1 MHFIF
6 LHKKNWSGNLASNNK
21 NSIQSTWRALAS
33 DRNRKRFN
41 TNSGQLHKK
50 VTARKVKCQTK
61 TFNFLTWYNS
71 VKSSRNIF
79 WSSFQELSFF
89 ETKRKIL
96 KDDIFY
102 GVFCVC
108 CTLHVLC
115 LMRSSSTSYCI
126 SWSILSVFDIIM
138 SKWDHK
144 NRNFEHSNDVI
155 PIEPQ
160 AVLNYCSSLMN
171 ASSRVTVENIP
182 SDSLHIL
189 KSLRYMM

>member
-89 ETKRKIL
+89 LRQKERFLRMT
-96 KDDIFY
+96 FFM
-102 GVFCVC
+102 VFFVC
-108 CTLHVLC
+108 AVLC
-115 LMRSSSTSYCI
+115 MFCALCGVPPLHT
-126 SWSILSVFDIIM
+126 
-138 SKWDHK
+138 
-144 NRNFEHSNDVI
+144 
-155 PIEPQ
+155 
-160 AVLNYCSSLMN
+160 ASLE
-171 ASSRVTVENIP
+171 AS
-182 SDSLHIL
+182 
-189 KSLRYMM
+189 

>member
-21 NSIQSTWRALAS
+21 NSIQPTWRALAS

-89 ETKRKIL
+89 ETRIKIL
-96 KDDIFY
+96 KDGIFLWC
-102 GVFCVC
+102 FLCVLYFAC
-108 CTLHVLC
+108 FVPYAEFLHFILHLLKHLERIRHYNVE
-115 LMRSSSTSYCI
+115 MR
-126 SWSILSVFDIIM
+126 
-138 SKWDHK
+138 
-144 NRNFEHSNDVI
+144 
-155 PIEPQ
+155 PQ
-160 AVLNYCSSLMN
+160 
-171 ASSRVTVENIP
+171 E
-182 SDSLHIL
+182 
-189 KSLRYMM
+189 